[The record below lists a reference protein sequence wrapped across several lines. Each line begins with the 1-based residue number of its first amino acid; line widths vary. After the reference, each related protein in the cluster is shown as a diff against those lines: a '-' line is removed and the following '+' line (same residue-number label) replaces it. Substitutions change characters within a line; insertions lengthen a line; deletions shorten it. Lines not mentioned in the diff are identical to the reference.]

1 MLKLMGIGL
10 VTIGSLATGGYFLF
24 IRPRYQ
30 RWGATKV
37 ELERVMPGD
46 HEVKEPTLA
55 FTRAVTIRARPEEI
69 WPWLVQIGYKRAGF
83 YSYTTF
89 EKQMGVP
96 FTNIDRIIP
105 EYQQLKVGDTIP
117 IRAGFDIPVK
127 AIEPNRSLLLVGRDT
142 NIGEVSW
149 VFELYP
155 LSGGHTRL
163 VTRANCSFPNWT
175 LQSIFS
181 RRPPRTAM
189 SPSNLLRDLTMSL
202 FFEPGSFLILR
213 KTLLGIKRRAEQ
225 ASGQISES
233 PTKIAQEDRILSL

>member
-1 MLKLMGIGL
+1 MLKLIGIGL
-10 VTIGSLATGGYFLF
+10 VTIGAAATGGYLLF

-46 HEVKEPTLA
+46 HEVKESTLA
-55 FTRAVTIRARPEEI
+55 FTRAVTIRACPEEI

-83 YSYTTF
+83 YSYTRF
-89 EKQMGVP
+89 EKLMGVP
-96 FTNIDRIIP
+96 ITNMDRIIP
-105 EYQQLKVGDTIP
+105 EYQQLKVGDVIP
-117 IRAGFDIPVK
+117 IGAGFGIPVK
-127 AIEPNRSLLLVGRDT
+127 AIEPNRSLLLVGCDP

-163 VTRANCSFPNWT
+163 VTRANCCFPNWT
-175 LQSIFS
+175 LRSIFS
-181 RRPPRTAM
+181 RRPPRTDM
-189 SPSNLLRDLTMSL
+189 PPSSLLRDLTMYL

-233 PTKIAQEDRILSL
+233 ATKIVQEAQL